1 MSLTPMLSDW
11 ELPRVT
17 RLETLETRDFLELP
31 VPGRAGSLFQD
42 LDRRPARILIEGSVF
57 GSEAGL
63 EMLNAVREKYLAG
76 EPMTFVSDIVT
87 GTDIQYVLMQ
97 QLHIQAE
104 ASAPDQID
112 YTLWLTESPP
122 PPPPTD
128 VLGGIDIDLVGCVRE
143 DNRTDVPAFHDDAG
157 MVEVAA
163 LELDE
168 FCGFWGA
175 VVAAGSLTLS
185 SRTLSRPCESMISRV

>member
-1 MSLTPMLSDW
+1 MSLTPMLADW

-17 RLETLETRDFLELP
+17 RLETLEAREFHELS

-42 LDRRPARILIEGSVF
+42 LDRHPARILIEGSVF

-63 EMLNAVREKYLAG
+63 ELLNSVREKYIAG

-87 GTDIQYVLMQ
+87 GTDIQYVLLQ

-112 YTLWLTESPP
+112 YSLWLIESPP
-122 PPPPTD
+122 PPPPGNI
-128 VLGGIDIDLVGCVRE
+128 LGGIDLGLLDNAASLLDQAMGAID
-143 DNRTDVPAFHDDAG
+143 
-157 MVEVAA
+157 A
-163 LELDE
+163 LSAL
-168 FCGFWGA
+168 
-175 VVAAGSLTLS
+175 GSLPEISDPTAPLAGILS
-185 SRTLSRPCESMISRV
+185 DTAPALDQLGSIAAELRNLLE

>member
-1 MSLTPMLSDW
+1 MSLTPMLADW

-76 EPMTFVSDIVT
+76 APMTFVSDIAT
-87 GTDIQYVLMQ
+87 GTDIQYVLLQ
-97 QLHIQAE
+97 QLHVQAE

-122 PPPPTD
+122 PPPPAD
-128 VLGGIDIDLVGCVRE
+128 VLGGIDTSLL
-143 DNRTDVPAFHDDAG
+143 DDAAG
-157 MVEVAA
+157 LLDQAMGALDA
-163 LELDE
+163 LEALGSMPAISDPT
-168 FCGFWGA
+168 GPLAGILGDTAPAIGQLGSIGA
-175 VVAAGSLTLS
+175 GLRGL
-185 SRTLSRPCESMISRV
+185 LE